1 MAATNETITAGFVQ
15 QFATDW
21 ELASQQMDSR
31 LQVLCEDRGKITG
44 SSFTAN
50 NLAPTEANDVTSRL
64 GDTVWTDQ
72 QHATRLAIMQDK
84 DWSTPVDSFDVPKLL
99 ANPQGS
105 YMQNG
110 IAALNRK
117 KDALIYSTWIGSA
130 QEKTSEGGAYNPVAI
145 PSGQKI
151 VAGGTGMTKA
161 KLIAAKKLF
170 RKNEADEHNGK
181 KLFMLYNGEMLE
193 DVLADTTLTSA
204 DFMAVKMLQE
214 GDISGRWLGFQ
225 WVPYEGL
232 LLTSGTTY
240 TTVAGCVGSTDFGM
254 GMNRIT
260 DVGPRRDKK
269 MAVQI
274 YVQESYGAVRKRETD
289 YVTIDFLA

>member
-1 MAATNETITAGFVQ
+1 MPAVNETITAGYVQ
-15 QFATDW
+15 QFADDW
-21 ELASQQMDSR
+21 ELASQQRDSR
-31 LQVLCEDRGKITG
+31 LQVLCNDRGRITG

-50 NLAPTEANDVTSRL
+50 NLGATEANDVDSRL

-72 QHATRLAIMQDK
+72 SHATRLAIMQDK
-84 DWSTPVDSFDVPKLL
+84 DWSTPIDSFDVPKLL
-99 ANPQGS
+99 ANPQGE

-117 KDALIYSTWIGSA
+117 KDALIYAAFIGSA
-130 QEKTSEGGAYNPVAI
+130 QEKTSEGGPYSGVAM
-145 PSGQKI
+145 PAGQKI
-151 VAGGTGMTKA
+151 VAGATGMTKA
-161 KLIAAKKLF
+161 KLLATKKLF

-181 KLFMLYNGEMLE
+181 QLFMLYNSEMLE
-193 DVLADTTLTSA
+193 DLLADTTLTSM

-214 GDISGRWLGFQ
+214 GDISGKWMGFK

-232 LLTSGTTY
+232 LLTGGTTY
-240 TTVAGCVGSTDFGM
+240 TTVAGCFGSTDFGL
-254 GMNRIT
+254 GLNRII

-274 YVQESYGAVRKRETD
+274 YAQESYGAVRKRETD
-289 YVTIDFLA
+289 YVLVDFV